1 MSEEQITMNKP
12 EKTPARIAAGKRLS
26 EYNKT
31 MRDRQQS
38 GKTPNVKDTEP
49 IHGENNSEDVNNNG
63 GMNLTRIIIFAGLSC
78 LAYYMYTSTNVTIGM
93 KKLRKMTLNNK
104 NSLMHQVIIM
114 LISYAVLT
122 TKIHYIIKRE
132 VWLIK
137 KM

>member
-78 LAYYMYTSTNVTIGM
+78 LAYYMHTSNKCDDRNEEVKKDDTQQQEQFNAPSNNNVN
-93 KKLRKMTLNNK
+93 KLRSFNN
-104 NSLMHQVIIM
+104 
-114 LISYAVLT
+114 
-122 TKIHYIIKRE
+122 
-132 VWLIK
+132 
-137 KM
+137 